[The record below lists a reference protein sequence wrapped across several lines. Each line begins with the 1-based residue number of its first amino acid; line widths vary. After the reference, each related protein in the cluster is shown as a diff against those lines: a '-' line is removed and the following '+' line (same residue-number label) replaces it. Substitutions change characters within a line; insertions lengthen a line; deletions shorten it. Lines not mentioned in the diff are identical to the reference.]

1 MTTLDEARAAKS
13 ELRAAVSGIGG
24 VVGIGVAPEFSSPI
38 DSDRPAPG
46 TIRLQRVPAPGS
58 WRVSVLAQQVA
69 VDDLPGADGGWVL
82 QVNVVDPAV
91 VDKIPEEIDDVAVR
105 VRVVGA
111 IRAG

>member
-1 MTTLDEARAAKS
+1 
-13 ELRAAVSGIGG
+13 
-24 VVGIGVAPEFSSPI
+24 
-38 DSDRPAPG
+38 
-46 TIRLQRVPAPGS
+46 
-58 WRVSVLAQQVA
+58 VA